1 MKSLLKDMFYQRFSL
16 ENDSVRH
23 QEQLHEVSSLI
34 ERNEEDLKARLNT
47 EEQEV
52 FEKYLDCTNEIR
64 SLECCDEF
72 VAGFRL
78 GGRIVMEIIFGAD
91 DSELRD

>member
-16 ENDSVRH
+16 KNDSVKH
-23 QEQLHEVSSLI
+23 QKQLREVSSLI

-47 EEQEV
+47 DEQEV

-64 SLECCDEF
+64 SLECCC
-72 VAGFRL
+72 RL
-78 GGRIVMEIIFGAD
+78 PARRTHCHGNHLWCG
-91 DSELRD
+91 